1 MRAFEIV
8 FKGELEPNADPA
20 VVRANLARLFQIDA
34 ARVDALFAGRRVL
47 KTGLDDAAAEKY
59 RAVMAR
65 AGARVEVAPIEPVV
79 STMPVH
85 TASVESPSPSPSPSP
100 SSGPLKVA
108 PRDEY
113 MAAFADVQAPDF
125 GLAEVGS
132 DLQDPKPEPV
142 APKVDLSGLT
152 LAPVGS
158 DLGQA
163 PADAAPDAPDVS
175 HLKVL

>member
-1 MRAFEIV
+1 
-8 FKGELEPNADPA
+8 
-20 VVRANLARLFQIDA
+20 
-34 ARVDALFAGRRVL
+34 
-47 KTGLDDAAAEKY
+47 
-59 RAVMAR
+59 MA
-65 AGARVEVAPIEPVV
+65 
-79 STMPVH
+79 T
-85 TASVESPSPSPSPSP
+85 
-100 SSGPLKVA
+100 
-108 PRDEY
+108 
-113 MAAFADVQAPDF
+113 FADVQAPDF

>member
-8 FKGELEPNADPA
+8 FKGELQPNADPA
-20 VVRANLARLFQIDA
+20 LVRANLARLFQIDA
-34 ARVDALFAGRRVL
+34 ARVEALFAGRRVL
-47 KTGLDDAAAEKY
+47 KTGLDEAAAEKY

-65 AGARVEVAPIEPVV
+65 AGARVEVAVIEPVV
-79 STMPVH
+79 PMPQ
-85 TASVESPSPSPSPSP
+85 ANAPSVESPSPS
-100 SSGPLKVA
+100 SGALRVA

-132 DLQDPKPEPV
+132 DLQDSKPLPV
-142 APKVDLSGLT
+142 APKIDLSGLT

-158 DLGQA
+158 DMGQA
-163 PADAAPDAPDVS
+163 PAAAAPEAPDVS

>member
-20 VVRANLARLFQIDA
+20 VVKANLARLFQIDA

-47 KTGLDDAAAEKY
+47 KTGLDEAAAEKY

-65 AGARVEVAPIEPVV
+65 AGARVEVAVLEP
-79 STMPVH
+79 
-85 TASVESPSPSPSPSP
+85 TASTAQVHVASIESPSP
-100 SSGPLKVA
+100 SSGALRVA

-163 PADAAPDAPDVS
+163 PAAAAPDAPDVS